1 MSGPARG
8 AGSDPARG
16 AGSGGGRPRLDYVS
30 PLPPVRS
37 GISDY
42 SADLLPHLEPLC
54 NLRVVALPGQ
64 EVADEIAERWQ
75 PVAATA
81 CGEDGRLPLYQ
92 MGNNSHHEG
101 VLELALERPGV
112 LTLHDMVLHHL
123 LVEATIAHG
132 RNEHMD
138 AYREWLARDHG
149 WVGDEAGAAR
159 YWTELGEAAMFSLAG
174 HRTLLRRQRGVLVH
188 NRWAAD
194 RVVEQCGELAI
205 GVVPMGVPLPLR
217 PDPAARAAFRERLGV
232 GSEMPLL
239 GSFGFQTPIKRT
251 GVAVRAL
258 ARPELA
264 AAHLVVAGEV
274 SRILDLEAE
283 AAAAG
288 VADRLHVTGFLDADE
303 FQAAIAACDLCLN
316 LRYPTA
322 GETSASLL
330 RVLAQGRPAVVS
342 DYAQFREL
350 PEEVAVKVPLGEA
363 EEEALAEAVGELLAS
378 PERLADMSRA
388 AREHVRRRHDPGR
401 AAAAIVERCAEFAG
415 LEPPGDTA
423 VTLPPPSSLVW
434 RRLAGELEVEGA
446 EAPWPEG
453 ERRRLRLRLR
463 NDGFGRWLRT
473 REKNLGGVWVEIHW
487 RSHLRQPDVG
497 TQWVQLQRDLAPGES
512 VELEAEV
519 RRPLGVSYLI
529 VEPHLLGVA
538 GFNALGG
545 PNWVN
550 EIPA

>member
-1 MSGPARG
+1 MTDPSTAGARL
-8 AGSDPARG
+8 
-16 AGSGGGRPRLDYVS
+16 RLDYVS

-54 NLRVVALPGQ
+54 DLRVMALAGQ
-64 EVADEIAERWQ
+64 TVADEVAGRWR
-75 PVAATA
+75 PVADEA

-92 MGNNSHHEG
+92 MGNNPYHEG
-101 VLELALERPGV
+101 VLALAMERPGV
-112 LTLHDMVLHHL
+112 VTLHDMVLHHL
-123 LVEATIAHG
+123 LVEATIARGG
-132 RNEHMD
+132 REHLVE
-138 AYREWLARDHG
+138 YRERLTMDHG

-159 YWTELGEAAMFSLAG
+159 RWTELGQAAMFSLAG

-188 NRWAAD
+188 NSWAAD
-194 RVVEQCGELAI
+194 RVVEQSGELAI
-205 GVVPMGVPLPLR
+205 GVVPMGVPLPPR
-217 PDPAARAAFRERLGV
+217 PAPADRLAFRERLGI
-232 GSEMPLL
+232 GAETPLL

-251 GVAVRAL
+251 RVAVRAL
-258 ARPELA
+258 AREELA
-264 AAHLVVAGEV
+264 EAHLVVAGEV
-274 SRILDLEAE
+274 LPILDLESE

-288 VADRLHVTGFLDADE
+288 VADRLHLTGFLDPAE

-350 PEEVAVKVPLGEA
+350 PDDVALKVPLGST
-363 EEEALAEAVGELLAS
+363 EEAALAAAVGALLAA
-378 PERLADMSRA
+378 PERLAVMSGA
-388 AREHVRRRHDPGR
+388 ARDHVRERHDPAR
-401 AAAAIVERCAEFAG
+401 AAAAVIERCEEFAA
-415 LEPPGDTA
+415 LEPPGDEA
-423 VTLPPPSSLVW
+423 AAQPPPTSLVW

-446 EAPWPEG
+446 EPPWPEG

-463 NDGFGRWLRT
+463 NSGFGSWLAT
-473 REKNLGGVWVEIHW
+473 RHEKLGGVWVELHW
-487 RSHLRQPDVG
+487 RRDLKQPDEG
-497 TQWVQLQRDLAPGES
+497 TQWLPLQRNVGPGEGI
-512 VELEAEV
+512 ELAVEV
-519 RRPLGVSYLI
+519 RRPLGVNILI

-545 PNWVN
+545 PSWVS

>member
-1 MSGPARG
+1 MSESPT
-8 AGSDPARG
+8 AGHRL
-16 AGSGGGRPRLDYVS
+16 RLDYVS

-37 GISDY
+37 GIADY

-54 NLRVVALPGQ
+54 DLRVVALAGQ
-64 EVADEIAERWQ
+64 QVADEIADRWR
-75 PVAATA
+75 PAAA
-81 CGEDGRLPLYQ
+81 GDCGGDGRLPLYQ
-92 MGNNSHHEG
+92 MGNNTYHEG
-101 VLELALERPGV
+101 VLELAMKRPGIV
-112 LTLHDMVLHHL
+112 TLHDMVLHHL
-123 LVEATIAHG
+123 LVEATIARG
-132 RNEHMD
+132 RDEHL
-138 AYREWLARDHG
+138 AEYREWLTRDHG
-149 WVGDEAGAAR
+149 WVGAEAGAAR
-159 YWTELGEAAMFSLAG
+159 YWTELGEAAMFTLAG

-194 RVVEQCGELAI
+194 RVLEQSGELAVR
-205 GVVPMGVPLPLR
+205 VVPMAVPLPPR
-217 PDPAARAAFRERLGV
+217 PDPGARRGFRERLGV
-232 GSEMPLL
+232 GPETPLL

-251 GVAVRAL
+251 RVAVRAL
-258 ARPELA
+258 ARQELA

-274 SRILDLEAE
+274 LPILDLEGE

-288 VADRLHVTGFLDADE
+288 VADRLHVTGFLDPVE

-350 PEEVAVKVPLGEA
+350 PAEVAVKVPLGEA
-363 EEEALAEAVGELLAS
+363 EEEALAGAVGELLDS
-378 PERLADMSRA
+378 PRQLAAM
-388 AREHVRRRHDPGR
+388 
-401 AAAAIVERCAEFAG
+401 AAAAIIEHCEDLAA
-415 LEPPGDTA
+415 LEPPGDA
-423 VTLPPPSSLVW
+423 AAESPPPSSLVW
-434 RRLAGELEVEGA
+434 RRLAGELEVAGA
-446 EAPWPEG
+446 EGPWPVG

-473 REKNLGGVWVEIHW
+473 RHKNLGGVWVELHW

-497 TQWVQLQRDLAPGES
+497 TQWLPLQRDLAPGEA
-512 VELEAEV
+512 VELEVQV
-519 RRPLGVSYLI
+519 RRPLDVRFLI

-545 PNWVN
+545 PSWVS
-550 EIPA
+550 EIEA

>member
-1 MSGPARG
+1 MKSEAPSKASGTA
-8 AGSDPARG
+8 A
-16 AGSGGGRPRLDYVS
+16 RPRLDYVS

-42 SADLLPHLEPLC
+42 SADLLPHLEPVC
-54 NLRVVALPGQ
+54 DLRVVALAGQ
-64 EVADEIAERWQ
+64 EVAPEIARRWR
-75 PVAATA
+75 PSPAAV
-81 CGEDGRLPLYQ
+81 CGEEGRLPLYQ

-101 VLELALERPGV
+101 VLALAMERPGV
-112 LTLHDMVLHHL
+112 VTLHDMVLHHL

-132 RNEHMD
+132 RDEHLD
-138 AYREWLARDHG
+138 AYRDWLARDHG
-149 WVGDEAGAAR
+149 WVGAEAGAAR
-159 YWTELGEAAMFSLAG
+159 YWTELGEAAMFSLPA

-194 RVVEQCGELAI
+194 RVVEQCGDLAI
-205 GVVPMGVPLPLR
+205 RVVPMGVPLPPR
-217 PDPAARAAFRERLGV
+217 PDPGARHAFRERLGV
-232 GSEMPLL
+232 GRETPLL

-251 GVAVRAL
+251 RVAVRAL

-264 AAHLVVAGEV
+264 EAHLVVAGEV
-274 SRILDLEAE
+274 SPVLDLEAE

-288 VADRLHVTGFLDADE
+288 VADRMHVTGFLDPAE

-350 PEEVAVKVPLGEA
+350 PDEVALKVPLGET
-363 EEEALAEAVGELLAS
+363 EEAALAAAVGELLAS
-378 PERLADMSRA
+378 PERLRAMAGA
-388 AREHVRRRHDPGR
+388 AREHVRRRHDPAG
-401 AAAAIVERCAEFAG
+401 AAAAIAAHCGEFAE
-415 LEPPGDTA
+415 LEPPGDA
-423 VTLPPPSSLVW
+423 AAELPAPSSLVW

-446 EAPWPEG
+446 EGPWPEG

-463 NDGFGRWLRT
+463 NDGFGRWLKT
-473 REKNLGGVWVEIHW
+473 RHKNLGGVWVELNW
-487 RSHLRQPDVG
+487 RRHLRQPDVG
-497 TQWVQLQRDLAPGES
+497 TQWLPLQRDLAPGEG
-512 VELEAEV
+512 VELEVEV
-519 RRPLGVSYLI
+519 RRPLDVRFLI

-545 PNWVN
+545 PSWVN
-550 EIPA
+550 EIEA

>member
-1 MSGPARG
+1 MSG
-8 AGSDPARG
+8 
-16 AGSGGGRPRLDYVS
+16 RLDYVS

-37 GISDY
+37 GIADY
-42 SADLLPHLEPLC
+42 SLDLLPHLEPLC
-54 NLRVVALPGQ
+54 DLRVVALAGQ
-64 EVADEIAERWQ
+64 EVADEVAARWR

-92 MGNNSHHEG
+92 MGNNRYHES
-101 VLELALERPGV
+101 VLTLALERPGV

-132 RNEHMD
+132 RDEHMD
-138 AYREWLARDHG
+138 EYREWLARDHG

-159 YWTELGEAAMFSLAG
+159 YWTELGEAAMFSLAA

-194 RVVEQCGELAI
+194 RVVEECGELAI
-205 GVVPMGVPLPLR
+205 GVVPMGVPLPPP

-232 GSEMPLL
+232 GPETPLL

-251 GVAVRAL
+251 RVAVRAL
-258 ARPELA
+258 ARRELA
-264 AAHLVVAGEV
+264 EAHLVVAGEV
-274 SRILDLEAE
+274 SPVLDLDAE
-283 AAAAG
+283 AASAG
-288 VADRLHVTGFLDADE
+288 VADRVHVTGFLDPEE

-363 EEEALAEAVGELLAS
+363 EETALAAAVGALLSS
-378 PERLADMSRA
+378 PERLAGMAAA
-388 AREHVRRRHDPGR
+388 AREHVRRRHDPAR
-401 AAAAIVERCAEFAG
+401 AAAAIVERCAAFAE
-415 LEPPGDTA
+415 LEPPGDAAAA
-423 VTLPPPSSLVW
+423 VPAPSSLVW
-434 RRLAGELEVEGA
+434 RRLAGNLEVEGA
-446 EAPWPEG
+446 DAPWPEG
-453 ERRRLRLRLR
+453 QRRRLRLQLR

-487 RSHLRQPDVG
+487 RNHLRQPDVG
-497 TQWVQLQRDLAPGES
+497 TQWVPLQRDLAPGEAI
-512 VELEAEV
+512 ELAADV
-519 RRPLGVSYLI
+519 RRPLGVRYLI

-545 PNWVN
+545 PSWVN